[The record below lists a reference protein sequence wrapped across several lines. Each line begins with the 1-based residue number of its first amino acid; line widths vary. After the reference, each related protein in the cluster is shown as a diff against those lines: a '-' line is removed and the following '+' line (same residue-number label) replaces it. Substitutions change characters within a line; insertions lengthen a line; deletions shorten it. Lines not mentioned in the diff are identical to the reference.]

1 MIRILL
7 FILLLTPTVAV
18 AKEDADLDS
27 LDLALDQKEAITQHK
42 EDEIRDKKR
51 DIATIR
57 SEGRLLEAYYNLY
70 QMYYVYQYDSAMVYV
85 NKSLELSQ
93 RTGNRY
99 YTALNTLLKSELLAF
114 GGLYSEAVDCI
125 ESVDKDELNDY
136 MLFRYYF
143 ISHEIFT
150 MWSSYSG
157 NEVYGKEYSKRSN
170 YYLEQCIKIMTP
182 NYDLYNYYLAEYYNY
197 VKPDEKKSL
206 YYYHLILKNHPN
218 TSRVYAMASYAIAQK
233 CKKNGDME
241 GFKHYMVLAA
251 ISDIKNCTKENLAL
265 QRLAVYIFD
274 MPNADLQRAERYI
287 KVSMDDAKFY
297 HSRLHMLEISQRLPT
312 IFNAYQQTI
321 NERSHNRNIA
331 LWTISVLF
339 AILAC
344 SAIFMIKQNN
354 QLSAHR
360 LKLAKSNE
368 ELQSLNERLGRLNTT
383 LMDTNAHRETLVKL
397 FIDLCASYIDRLNKT
412 QTLVKRKIKAN
423 QTAELLSMLS
433 SSRLSTE
440 DAETFMNSFDKTFL
454 NHYPTF
460 IDEFNLLLDP
470 SQPPLALKNGHL
482 TTELRIFALIRLG
495 VNDSS
500 EISSLLFYSPQTIYN
515 YRSSVKARAKNK
527 DTFERDVR
535 QLCSVIS
542 V

>member
-1 MIRILL
+1 
-7 FILLLTPTVAV
+7 
-18 AKEDADLDS
+18 
-27 LDLALDQKEAITQHK
+27 
-42 EDEIRDKKR
+42 
-51 DIATIR
+51 
-57 SEGRLLEAYYNLY
+57 
-70 QMYYVYQYDSAMVYV
+70 
-85 NKSLELSQ
+85 
-93 RTGNRY
+93 
-99 YTALNTLLKSELLAF
+99 
-114 GGLYSEAVDCI
+114 
-125 ESVDKDELNDY
+125 
-136 MLFRYYF
+136 
-143 ISHEIFT
+143 
-150 MWSSYSG
+150 
-157 NEVYGKEYSKRSN
+157 
-170 YYLEQCIKIMTP
+170 
-182 NYDLYNYYLAEYYNY
+182 
-197 VKPDEKKSL
+197 
-206 YYYHLILKNHPN
+206 
-218 TSRVYAMASYAIAQK
+218 
-233 CKKNGDME
+233 
-241 GFKHYMVLAA
+241 
-251 ISDIKNCTKENLAL
+251 
-265 QRLAVYIFD
+265 
-274 MPNADLQRAERYI
+274 
-287 KVSMDDAKFY
+287 MDDAKFY

-440 DAETFMNSFDKTFL
+440 DAETFMNSFDKAFL

-460 IDEFNLLLDP
+460 IDELNLLLDP
-470 SQPPLALKNGHL
+470 SQPPLTLKNGHL

-495 VNDSS
+495 VNESS

-527 DTFERDVR
+527 DTFESDVR

>member
-1 MIRILL
+1 MIRTLL
-7 FILLLTPTVAV
+7 FILLLIPTVAMS
-18 AKEDADLDS
+18 KDDADLDS
-27 LDLALDQKEAITQHK
+27 LDHALDQREAIIQHK
-42 EDEIRDKKR
+42 EDDIRREKM

-57 SEGRLLEAYYNLY
+57 SDGRLLEAYYKMY
-70 QMYYVYQYDSAMVYV
+70 QMYYVYKYDSAMVYV
-85 NKSLELSQ
+85 NKSLELAK
-93 RTGNRY
+93 RTCKKE
-99 YTALNTLLKSELLAF
+99 YTDLNTMLKAELLAF
-114 GGLYSEAVDCI
+114 GGLYSEAKDCI
-125 ESVDKDELNDY
+125 ESVDKDRLEGY
-136 MLFRYYF
+136 SLFRYYF
-143 ISHEIFT
+143 ISHEIYA
-150 MWSSYSG
+150 MWASYCG
-157 NEVYGKEYSKRSN
+157 NEEYGKEYSKKSN
-170 YYLEQCIKIMTP
+170 RYLEQCVEIMTP

-218 TSRVYAMASYAIAQK
+218 TSRVYAMASYSIAQK
-233 CKKNGDME
+233 CKKRGDME

-265 QRLAVYIFD
+265 QQLAVYIFD
-274 MPNADLQRAERYI
+274 LPDADLQRAERYI
-287 KVSMDDAKFY
+287 KVSMDDATFY
-297 HSRLHMLEISQRLPT
+297 HSRLHMMEISQRLPT

-321 NERSHNRNIA
+321 NERSRNRNIA
-331 LWTISVLF
+331 LWTISVLCV
-339 AILAC
+339 ILAC

-360 LKLAKSNE
+360 QELAKSNE
-368 ELQSLNERLGRLNTT
+368 KLQSLNERLGRFNAN

-397 FIDLCASYIDRLNKT
+397 FIDLCASYIDRLSKT

-440 DAETFMNSFDKTFL
+440 NAETFMNSFDKAFL

-460 IDEFNLLLDP
+460 IDELNLLLDP

-495 VNDSS
+495 VNESS

-527 DTFERDVR
+527 DTFESDVR

>member
-1 MIRILL
+1 M
-7 FILLLTPTVAV
+7 TPTVAV

-143 ISHEIFT
+143 ISHEIYS

-368 ELQSLNERLGRLNTT
+368 KLQSLNERLGRLNTT